1 MSQNHLKQLKTT
13 TPKKSQRKIIAPKR
27 YDFDNIAS
35 YALRVEKEID
45 SFELTTY
52 QEAIYCFEVKEWM
65 MAMNEEMKS
74 LQKNLTWDLV
84 ELPKGR

>member
-52 QEAIYCFEVKEWM
+52 
-65 MAMNEEMKS
+65 
-74 LQKNLTWDLV
+74 
-84 ELPKGR
+84 